1 MVSFSF
7 LLLFGHGE
15 DSLDPKDSSNNLWRI
30 LGSNDKIGRQ
40 GKQGGYLKSLSNR
53 MQAYQHALRESHHSL
68 VRNTSLKA
76 TYLDWKLGSKCK
88 CVPRARGVHC
98 LSQRLS
104 VSPWFWGT
112 LGEGATQLSLSSVIC
127 DHWRVLTQYYRY
139 YRVWNLKMFTGQE
152 YWFYSGEPRVK
163 GREHS
168 RVGTSALLVRE
179 EEKALKREGVFHA
192 CLAMPC
198 MLSCK
203 TCRFLENV
211 WKIY

>member
-1 MVSFSF
+1 M
-7 LLLFGHGE
+7 H
-15 DSLDPKDSSNNLWRI
+15 
-30 LGSNDKIGRQ
+30 
-40 GKQGGYLKSLSNR
+40 
-53 MQAYQHALRESHHSL
+53 AYQHALRESHNSL
-68 VRNTSLKA
+68 VCNTSLKA

-139 YRVWNLKMFTGQE
+139 YRVWNLKMFTGQGC
-152 YWFYSGEPRVK
+152 WFYSGEPRVK

-203 TCRFLENV
+203 TCRLLENV
-211 WKIY
+211 WKIDQIIKLSGGKTQSYGWLIWHTNNLLSNHN